1 MAGTYTSRTGK
12 LYKPAAGDD
21 VNVTTDIN
29 NNMDNLDTYA
39 MGFTEVLN
47 SAARPTT
54 VWPGLCIYQ
63 TSDSTTWVSNGT
75 VPASGSWIQIPN
87 GTGSTVVNLS
97 LAATG
102 TDAITSKISA
112 DTTNRYV
119 MNADGGMEWG
129 AGGSSATDTT
139 LRRSAANTLKT
150 DDSFVAALNLGVG
163 GDLDVGGGV
172 GVLGFANANT
182 APTASPSDGVVVYST
197 GDQLTTRT
205 PTGLIQRING
215 AIGLSPSPVTRSSFT
230 ADNSLATLTI
240 PADELIVG
248 ATYRMVAWGIGA
260 TTGTPTYT
268 FKTKIGGTAGTAM
281 ATSTVTAPSTVSN
294 RAWMIESRFVC
305 LATGTTGSIYAQH
318 MYVGHLGTSG
328 SQQST
333 TPGVLFDGSTPGTFD
348 TTGSLDF
355 VITVGCSASSASNSI
370 TCRSAI
376 VERVQ

>member
-205 PTGLIQRING
+205 PTG
-215 AIGLSPSPVTRSSFT
+215 
-230 ADNSLATLTI
+230 
-240 PADELIVG
+240 
-248 ATYRMVAWGIGA
+248 
-260 TTGTPTYT
+260 
-268 FKTKIGGTAGTAM
+268 
-281 ATSTVTAPSTVSN
+281 
-294 RAWMIESRFVC
+294 
-305 LATGTTGSIYAQH
+305 
-318 MYVGHLGTSG
+318 
-328 SQQST
+328 
-333 TPGVLFDGSTPGTFD
+333 
-348 TTGSLDF
+348 
-355 VITVGCSASSASNSI
+355 
-370 TCRSAI
+370 
-376 VERVQ
+376 